1 MTVLADHTLLGTAR
15 TAQAPPVPRTRRH
28 PARRRAALLRPG
40 GRPLSYRGVPVA
52 VGLSYASHAATSAQV
67 LRRRVLAWLVL
78 TVVAVAAFAGLVA
91 MRSAGTEVVPS
102 TTAVVQVQA
111 GESLSKLAGRVA
123 PAAPTAA
130 VVERIVSLNGL
141 AGAAVRPGEFLVV
154 PLG

>member
-1 MTVLADHTLLGTAR
+1 MTVLADHDLLGTAR
-15 TAQAPPVPRTRRH
+15 TSATPPVPRTRR
-28 PARRRAALLRPG
+28 PLVRRQVALRRPG

-52 VGLSYASHAATSAQV
+52 VRVSRASHAPTSAQV

-78 TVVAVAAFAGLVA
+78 TVLAVAAFAGLVA
-91 MRSAGTEVVPS
+91 LRSAGTDVVPS

-111 GESLSKLAGRVA
+111 GESLSELAGRVA
-123 PAAPTAA
+123 PVAPAAA

-154 PLG
+154 PFG